1 MARQPIFDRQVQVY
15 AYELLFRGGP
25 DGGFGEPDPDKATAR
40 VIVDSLLTLGLPEV
54 TGNHLAFIN
63 LTREFLVQDL
73 ATLLPPDQVVIEVL
87 ETVTPDREVI
97 AACRRL
103 KEAGFRLALDD
114 FIPNPDL
121 DPLVALADIIKVDLL
136 SMDRPEWRQLARRY
150 KSHGIQMLAEKVE
163 TQQDFQ
169 EAGEAGYSLFQGYF
183 FAKPAMVKARGVP
196 ESQFSCFQLLAE
208 AALPDPDHVVLDRVI
223 RGDVSLSYKL
233 LRYINSP
240 HFGLRRPVTSI
251 RDSLSRLGDREV
263 RHWAALVALAATGS
277 DKPSALVQEAAT
289 RARFCELLAMAAR
302 RPRASEA
309 MFLVGLFSL
318 MDALLDRPLS
328 DILQEISLPD
338 EVKGA
343 LLDAPGDLA
352 TILAC
357 AVAYMRGEWEQFS
370 ARATS
375 LGVVEDEVPSLHR
388 QALAWTREA
397 LAPDDIENAA

>member
-25 DGGFGEPDPDKATAR
+25 DGGFGDPDPNKATAR
-40 VIVDSLLTLGLPEV
+40 VIVDGLLTLGLPEI
-54 TGNHLAFIN
+54 TGDHPAFIN

-73 ATLLPPDQVVIEVL
+73 AMLLPPDQVVIEVL

-97 AACRRL
+97 DACRRL

-114 FIPNPDL
+114 FTPNPDR
-121 DPLVALADIIKVDLL
+121 DPLVALADILKVDVQ
-136 SMDRPEWRQLARRY
+136 SMDRAQWRELPRRY
-150 KSHGIQMLAEKVE
+150 RSHDIQMLAEKVE

-169 EAGEAGYSLFQGYF
+169 EAGEAGYTLFQGYF
-183 FAKPAMVKARGVP
+183 FAKPAIVQARGVP

-208 AALPDPDHVVLDRVI
+208 AAKPDPDHLVLDRII

-251 RDSLSRLGDREV
+251 RDSLSRLGDREI
-263 RHWAALVALAATGS
+263 RHWASLLALAATGA

-289 RARFCELLAMAAR
+289 RARFCELLATAAR
-302 RPRASEA
+302 RPRTAET

-318 MDALLDRPLS
+318 MDALLDRPLA

-338 EVKGA
+338 EVKDA

-357 AVAYMRGEWEQFS
+357 AVAYLRGEWEQFS
-370 ARATS
+370 ARAAS
-375 LGVVEDEVPSLHR
+375 LGVIEAEVPSLLR

-397 LAPDDIENAA
+397 LAPDDLENAA